1 MLACNDFYNALT
13 KHNITFFTGV
23 PDSLLKDICAYITD
37 HTSPDRHIIAANEG
51 NAVAL
56 AVGSY
61 LSMGYPGLVYMQNSG
76 LGNAVN
82 PLTSLAD
89 PDVYSVPL
97 LMMIGWRGEPGG
109 VKDEPQHVKQGK
121 ITLQLLETLGIPY
134 SILPDEPVLALL
146 VVQEAARVMEQ
157 LLCPYALVV
166 RADTFQSYKLQ
177 KQVVTAYEMVRE
189 DAIKIFAEWNLN
201 TDVIVSTTGKT
212 SRELFEQRK
221 QSGRMGQ
228 DFLTVGS
235 MGHASQIALGI
246 ALARSEQQ
254 VFCLDGDG
262 AFIMHMGAL
271 AIIGTQHVPNFKHIV
286 INNGAHDSVGG
297 QPTAGFEIDVP
308 AVARACG
315 YRYAARAET
324 CEELVAELER
334 LRASQG
340 PALLEVRVNKGARP
354 NLGRPTTS
362 AIQNKESF
370 MALLQEMR

>member
-1 MLACNDFYNALT
+1 MLACNDFYYALT

-37 HTSPDRHIIAANEG
+37 HTGPDRHIIAANEG

-61 LSMGYPGLVYMQNSG
+61 LSTRCPGLVYMQNSG

-97 LMMIGWRGEPGG
+97 LMMIGWRGEPG

-121 ITLQLLETLGIPY
+121 ITLQLLETLAIPY
-134 SILPDEPVLALL
+134 SVLPDEPVQALM

-157 LLCPYALVV
+157 LRCPYALVV
-166 RADTFQSYKLQ
+166 RADTFQPYKLQ
-177 KQVVTAYEMVRE
+177 KQIVTAYEMVRE
-189 DAIKIFAEWNLN
+189 AVIKIFAEWNQP
-201 TDVIVSTTGKT
+201 TDIIVSTTGKT
-212 SRELFEQRK
+212 SRELFEHRK

-246 ALARSEQQ
+246 ALTRSDQQ

-271 AIIGTQHVPNFKHIV
+271 AVIGTQHIPNFKHIV

-297 QPTAGFEIDVP
+297 QPTAGFEIDIP
-308 AVARACG
+308 SIARACG
-315 YRYAARAET
+315 YTYAARAET
-324 CEELVAELER
+324 CEQLVIQLDH

-362 AIQNKESF
+362 PIQNKESF
-370 MALLQEMR
+370 MALLQETR

>member
-1 MLACNDFYNALT
+1 MLPCNDFYNALT

-37 HTSPDRHIIAANEG
+37 HTGPDHHIIAANEG

-61 LSMGYPGLVYMQNSG
+61 LSTGYPGLVYLQNSG

-97 LMMIGWRGEPGG
+97 LMMIGWRGEPGI
-109 VKDEPQHVKQGK
+109 KDEPQHVKQGK

-134 SILPDEPVLALL
+134 SVLPDQPVQALL
-146 VVQEAARVMEQ
+146 VVQEAARVMDH

-166 RADTFQSYKLQ
+166 HADTFQPYKLQ
-177 KQVVTAYEMVRE
+177 KQIVTAYEMVRE
-189 DAIKIFAEWNLN
+189 DAIKIFAEQNLP
-201 TDVIVSTTGKT
+201 TDIIVSTTGKT
-212 SRELFEQRK
+212 SRELFEHRK
-221 QSGRMGQ
+221 QSSRMGQ

-246 ALARSEQQ
+246 ALTRSDQQ

-271 AIIGTQHVPNFKHIV
+271 AIIGTQHIPNFKHIV

-297 QPTAGFEIDVP
+297 QPTAGFEIDIP
-308 AVARACG
+308 SIALACG
-315 YRYAARAET
+315 YTCAARVET
-324 CEELVAELER
+324 REELVAELDH

-362 AIQNKESF
+362 TIQNKESF
-370 MALLQEMR
+370 MALLQETR